1 SVGNTLYNSSVF
13 DTLITQ
19 KEFIPLI
26 GMYTSVDLILSSLGL
41 ITNAVNIRT
50 FQAMGVNDGITV
62 SFLFLSASEVL
73 CSLAGLGQRL
83 SMAFWLT
90 EMATGYHTW
99 FHINPYA
106 FIVYFM
112 HIRSGLF
119 QIPVLITTYMAV
131 VKCMC
136 VVNPLGFKNTFSV
149 AKTVKIMV
157 WISMVS
163 FVTSIPNL
171 ATMGVVEVFDQQV
184 NVTRPTLWF
193 PHYRDIVR
201 NIVWNGRDSVSA
213 ITSEIVIVVCL
224 VVMTRSL
231 SKAVSVREGL
241 KSGGGEGLD
250 GKPQGRSG
258 SHGKIFTGKLKGKE
272 LQVIRQV
279 TYISLVYI
287 VGNTPKIIVY
297 LAIALVPGLTQG
309 GLYKNLYNIIII
321 GKESCELVISCVNI
335 VIYYKY
341 NTKFRACCLFRV

>member
-1 SVGNTLYNSSVF
+1 VGQPLDNSSVF

-19 KEFIPLI
+19 KEFKPLI
-26 GMYTSVDLILSSLGL
+26 GMYTSVDMILSALGL

-50 FQAMGVNDGITV
+50 FLAMGAKDGVTV
-62 SFLFLSASEVL
+62 SFLFLSASELL

-90 EMATGYHTW
+90 EMATGYQTC
-99 FHINPYA
+99 FHINPYV
-106 FIVYFM
+106 FNVYLGN
-112 HIRSGLF
+112 IRSGLF
-119 QIPVLITTYMAV
+119 QIPVVITTYLAV

-136 VVNPLGFKNTFSV
+136 VVYPLGFKKTFSV

-157 WISMVS
+157 WICLVS
-163 FVTSIPNL
+163 FVTFIPIL

-184 NVTRPTLWF
+184 NVTRPILWF
-193 PHYRDIVR
+193 PPYRDIVR
-201 NIVWNGRDSVSA
+201 NIVWNCRDSVSA
-213 ITSEIVIVVCL
+213 ITSEIIIVVCL

-231 SKAVSVREGL
+231 SKAVSVRESL
-241 KSGGGEGLD
+241 TSGGGAGLV

-258 SHGKIFTGKLKGKE
+258 SHWKTSTGMLKGKE

-279 TYISLVYI
+279 AYISLVYI

-309 GLYKNLYNIIII
+309 GLYQNLYDVIIKA
-321 GKESCELVISCVNI
+321 KESCELVISCVNI

-341 NTKFRACCLFRV
+341 NTKFRACCPF

>member
-1 SVGNTLYNSSVF
+1 VGEPLDNSSVF
-13 DTLITQ
+13 DTLITR

-26 GMYTSVDLILSSLGL
+26 GMYTSVDMILSALGL

-50 FQAMGVNDGITV
+50 FLDMGAKDGITV
-62 SFLFLSASEVL
+62 SFLFLSASELL

-90 EMATGYHTW
+90 EMATGYQTW

-106 FIVYFM
+106 FNVYFGN
-112 HIRSGLF
+112 IRSGLF
-119 QIPVLITTYMAV
+119 EIPVLITTYLAV
-131 VKCMC
+131 VKCVC

-157 WISMVS
+157 WICMVS
-163 FVTSIPNL
+163 FVTYIPIL
-171 ATMGVVEVFDQQV
+171 ATMGMVEMFDHQV
-184 NVTRPTLWF
+184 NVTRPILWF
-193 PHYRDIVR
+193 SPYRDIVKK
-201 NIVWNGRDSVSA
+201 IVWNGRDSVSA

-231 SKAVSVREGL
+231 SKAVSVRESL
-241 KSGGGEGLD
+241 TSGGGSGLV
-250 GKPQGRSG
+250 GKPQDRSG
-258 SHGKIFTGKLKGKE
+258 SLGKISSVKLSGKE

-297 LAIALVPGLTQG
+297 LAIALVPDLTQG
-309 GLYKNLYNIIII
+309 GMYQNLYDVILK
-321 GKESCELVISCVNI
+321 GKETFELVISCVNI

-341 NTKFRACCLFRV
+341 NTKFRACCIF